1 MEIDK
6 RVVTLALLVVQTL
19 SLAAVETLLVIV
31 EMAPLIRL
39 TPV

>member
-1 MEIDK
+1 VEIDK

-19 SLAAVETLLVIV
+19 SLAAVETLLALV
-31 EMAPLIRL
+31 ELAPLLRL

>member
-1 MEIDK
+1 VEIDK

-19 SLAAVETLLVIV
+19 SLAAVETLLVLV
-31 EMAPLIRL
+31 ELAPLLRL

>member
-19 SLAAVETLLVIV
+19 SLAAVETLLALV
-31 EMAPLIRL
+31 ELAPLLRL

>member
-19 SLAAVETLLVIV
+19 SLAAVETLLVLV
-31 EMAPLIRL
+31 ELAPLLRL